1 MDLSTTTA
9 IVTGA
14 NRGLGRAFAGELVRR
29 GATVYAAARRPE
41 LVDLDGVEPLALDIT
56 DADSVAA
63 AADRA
68 GDVTLLINN
77 AASTDGGNLVTGDM
91 TAIRGVMDTN
101 YYGTLHMVRAFAPV
115 LARNGGGAILNV
127 LSAAAW
133 KTVPGNTAYAAAKSA
148 EWGLTNGIRAELAGQ
163 GTLVSALVP
172 GLIAT
177 PTLLAFAAEHD
188 FPLPPED
195 LNEPADLASFAL
207 DRLAAGDTEILDQLS
222 VRSKRALAA

>member
-29 GATVYAAARRPE
+29 GATVHAAARRPE

-56 DADSVAA
+56 DARSVAA

-91 TAIRGVMDTN
+91 SAIRGVMDTN
-101 YYGTLHMVRAFAPV
+101 YYGTLLMVRAFAPV
-115 LARNGGGAILNV
+115 LGRNGGGAILNV

-133 KTVPGNTAYAAAKSA
+133 ETVPGNTAYAAAKSA

-177 PTLLAFAAEHD
+177 STLLAFAAEHD
-188 FPLPPED
+188 FPLPEED
-195 LNEPADLASFAL
+195 LNEPTDLASLAL

-222 VRSKRALAA
+222 VRTKRALAA

>member
-101 YYGTLHMVRAFAPV
+101 YYGTLQMVRAFAPV
-115 LARNGGGAILNV
+115 LERNGGGAILNV
-127 LSAAAW
+127 LSSAAW
-133 KTVPGNTAYAAAKSA
+133 ETVPGNTAYAAAKSA
-148 EWGLTNGIRAELAGQ
+148 EWGLTNGIRAEVAGQ

-177 PTLLAFAAEHD
+177 STLLAFAAEHD

-195 LNEPADLASFAL
+195 LNDPADLASFAL

-222 VRSKRALAA
+222 VRVKRALAA

>member
-91 TAIRGVMDTN
+91 SAIRGVMDTN

-115 LARNGGGAILNV
+115 LGRNGGGAILNV

-177 PTLLAFAAEHD
+177 STLLAFAAEHD